1 LLKLFLKSYY
11 KMERIL
17 SLKNK
22 TIPEIQEICKST
34 PEYFELCNDHADII
48 SQNILLKYNYT
59 TVDPVN
65 ATQFFNQL
73 YSIDPELA
81 NNDENLDTAYK
92 LQFFELAK
100 MMIINKKDCNINVTL
115 SEKPVVTKC
124 EPVPGKYIL
133 VTGGAGYIGSHTVF
147 ELLEQGHNVI
157 IIDDFSNSCDES
169 IKRVENL
176 AGREVVT
183 YNFNVLD
190 KESLLDVFKTYPIW
204 AVIHFAGF
212 KSVNESIEKPL
223 MYYKNNTVA
232 TMVLLECMLEV
243 GCLNI
248 VFSSSATVYGENI
261 QVLPI
266 PETHSTGPINPY
278 GFSKLFSEQIIKD
291 ICVANPKMNAAILR
305 YFNPIGAHE
314 SGMIGEDPKGIPNNL
329 LPYISQVLGG
339 KRTHLNVFGADYNTS
354 KGLSSGIRDF
364 ISVHDLATGHLSALE
379 YLRKNNPG
387 CDIFNLGT
395 GSGYSV
401 LQIVEAMEKVSCKK
415 AVVKIVGRRPGDVG
429 EVVGDASKA
438 NRLLGWIARRSIGS
452 TCNDIWRW
460 QTKNPDGFK
469 KN

>member
-1 LLKLFLKSYY
+1 
-11 KMERIL
+11 MERIR

-22 TIPEIQEICKST
+22 TIPEIQEICKSN
-34 PEYFELCNDHADII
+34 PDYLKICNDHSDII
-48 SQNILLKYNYT
+48 AENILAKYNYT
-59 TVDPVN
+59 TVDPLN
-65 ATQFFNQL
+65 ASVLFNQL
-73 YSIDPELA
+73 YSIDPELE
-81 NNDENLDTAYK
+81 NNDENLEAAYK
-92 LQFFELAK
+92 LQFFDLAK
-100 MMIINKKDCNINVTL
+100 MMINNKEQCNIDVTL

-157 IIDDFSNSCDES
+157 IVDDYSNSCDES
-169 IKRVENL
+169 IKRVEYL
-176 AGREVVT
+176 AGKEIIT
-183 YNFNVLD
+183 YNLNVLD
-190 KESLLDVFKTYPIW
+190 KEGLLNIFNTHPIW

-232 TMVLLECMLEV
+232 TMVVLECMLETN
-243 GCLNI
+243 CFNI
-248 VFSSSATVYGENI
+248 VFSSSATVYGEKI

-266 PETHSTGPINPY
+266 PETHPTAPINPY

-291 ICVANPKMNAAILR
+291 VCVANPKMNAAILR

-329 LPYISQVLGG
+329 LPYVSQVLVG
-339 KRTHLNVFGADYNTS
+339 KRPHLNVFGADYPTS
-354 KGLSSGIRDF
+354 QGLSSGIRDF

-379 YLRKNNPG
+379 YLRKNSPG

-401 LQIVEAMEKVSCKK
+401 LQVVDAMERISCKK
-415 AVVKIVGRRPGDVG
+415 ATVKIVGRRPGDVS
-429 EVVGDASKA
+429 EVVGNADKA
-438 NRLLGWIARRSIGS
+438 NRLLGWVATHSLTDACKS
-452 TCNDIWRW
+452 IWRW
-460 QTKNPDGFK
+460 QSKNPDGFK